1 MKKMILDIGSL
12 HYFKMPIL
20 LLLSL
25 CLVQCTE
32 IKKAENTVD
41 NKQKN
46 TKETSVKP
54 VIEVLADEALQI
66 LDVTQSLRVEAEGF
80 NWIEGPLWINEGGGY
95 LLFSDIPENKVYKLA
110 ADGKVSTY
118 LEPSG
123 FTGTNFQGKEPGS
136 NGLVLSPA
144 GELILMQHG
153 DRKVA
158 KMDALLENPSP
169 IYSSLVSAYEGKR
182 LNSPNDAIYDKAG
195 NLYFTDPPFGL
206 PKWLEDSAKELDFC
220 GVYFLGKDGKL
231 TVLDKEID
239 FPNGIGLS
247 PDGKHLYV
255 SEANPK
261 NAVWY
266 KYDLIEAG
274 KVSNKRIIYDATELV
289 SKEDYKGMPDGM
301 DINSKG
307 YIFGTGPGGVWIL
320 NPEGTPLARIRTE
333 RATANCT
340 LTDDEKKL
348 FITADDRIVS
358 VVLK

>member
-1 MKKMILDIGSL
+1 MKKLILKLNSL
-12 HYFKMPIL
+12 HLFKLNLIL
-20 LLLSL
+20 ISL
-25 CLVQCTE
+25 FFVQCTE
-32 IKKAENTVD
+32 LKKTENTVD
-41 NKQKN
+41 SKQESV
-46 TKETSVKP
+46 KETKAKP
-54 VIEVLADEALQI
+54 TIEVLSDEALQI
-66 LDVTQSLRVEAEGF
+66 LDVTQPLKVEATGF
-80 NWIEGPLWINEGGGY
+80 DWIEGPLWINEGDGY
-95 LLFSDIPENKVYKLA
+95 LLFSDIPENKVYKLT
-110 ADGKVSTY
+110 ADGKVSTF

-123 FTGTNFQGKEPGS
+123 FTGTNFQGREPGS
-136 NGLVLSPA
+136 NGLVLSPE

-153 DRKVA
+153 DRRIA
-158 KMDALLENPSP
+158 KMNAPLANPSP
-169 IYSSLVSAYEGKR
+169 TYSNIAATYEGKK

-206 PKWLEDSAKELDFC
+206 PKWLDDPAKEVEFS
-220 GVYFLGKDGKL
+220 GVYFLGKDGQL
-231 TVLDKEID
+231 SVLDKEIG

-247 PDGKHLYV
+247 PDEKHLYV

-266 KYDLIEAG
+266 KYDLTAAG
-274 KVSNKRIIYDATELV
+274 EVSNKRLIYDATALID
-289 SKEDYKGMPDGM
+289 KEDYDGWPDGM

-348 FITADDRIVS
+348 FITADDRVVS